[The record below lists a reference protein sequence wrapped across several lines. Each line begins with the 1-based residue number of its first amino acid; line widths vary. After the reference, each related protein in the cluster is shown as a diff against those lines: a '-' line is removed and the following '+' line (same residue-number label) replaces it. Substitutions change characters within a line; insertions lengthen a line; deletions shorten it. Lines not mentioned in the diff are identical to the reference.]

1 MAKSKAARMHSDKPW
16 EFLDEWRGRFFT
28 GEWPT
33 VPEMFRISAAR
44 FPDRNCLTVFEP
56 DRITLSYREALERT
70 ETLAAWLVE
79 HGVQKGDR
87 VAVSG
92 RNSPEWAVAYLA
104 AMTAGAVAV
113 PVDFALRVEEIQ
125 NLLSVSEPKFFFIDE
140 DRLDSFA
147 SFREGVLPLTG
158 RQPEHSVY
166 RLLPEDKTRALEKII
181 PPEEEDLAAILFTS
195 GTMGNPKGVML
206 THRNLVSDCYIAQS
220 NMNIFHTDVFYALL
234 PIHHAYT
241 MLAVFIEALS
251 VGAEIVF
258 GKSMAVTKMMHEL
271 REGRI
276 TMLLGVPLLFN
287 KLLAGILKGIRAK
300 GPLVSGFVRF
310 LMHLSYAIKKLFGV
324 NPGKRL
330 LKSVLDKA
338 SLSSLRIAISGG
350 GALAPSVFRA
360 FNELGIDFVQG
371 YGLTETSPIIT
382 LNPTFD
388 FRVESVGRDFYPN
401 MEIRILDPD
410 EKGIGEIVVKGPMVM
425 KGYYKMPEETRAMF
439 TGDGW
444 LKTGDLGRMD
454 KDRYVYLCG
463 RAKNMIV
470 TGGGKNVY
478 PEEIENEFQLFYDD
492 IEQITVCGYIT
503 DPAAKSE
510 GVEAKIYP
518 ADDLF
523 KRLNVGRG
531 MPGSEEAVRG
541 VIEPIVEKVNRTL
554 QPYQRISKITLLEEP
569 LEMTTTKKVKRFA
582 ANSEA
587 VQ

>member
-92 RNSPEWAVAYLA
+92 RNSPEWAVAHLA

-140 DRLDSFA
+140 DRLDSID
-147 SFREGVLPLTG
+147 SFREGVFPLTG

-410 EKGIGEIVVKGPMVM
+410 EKGVGEIVVKGPMVM

-554 QPYQRISKITLLEEP
+554 QPYQRISKITLLDEP

>member
-1 MAKSKAARMHSDKPW
+1 MKNVVYIGQEKYRGMYNTPELLLLGQNISDEVLAEAKSK
-16 EFLDEWRGRFFT
+16 
-28 GEWPT
+28 
-33 VPEMFRISAAR
+33 
-44 FPDRNCLTVFEP
+44 
-56 DRITLSYREALERT
+56 
-70 ETLAAWLVE
+70 
-79 HGVQKGDR
+79 
-87 VAVSG
+87 VSCFDVV
-92 RNSPEWAVAYLA
+92 NMQY
-104 AMTAGAVAV
+104 
-113 PVDFALRVEEIQ
+113 
-125 NLLSVSEPKFFFIDE
+125 
-140 DRLDSFA
+140 
-147 SFREGVLPLTG
+147 
-158 RQPEHSVY
+158 
-166 RLLPEDKTRALEKII
+166 
-181 PPEEEDLAAILFTS
+181 TS
-195 GTMGNPKGVML
+195 GTTGFPKGVML

-410 EKGIGEIVVKGPMVM
+410 EKGVGEIVVKGPMVM

-554 QPYQRISKITLLEEP
+554 QPYQRISKITLLDEP